1 MATSKDQFVDRA
13 SDVMYIVYLISRT
26 AKVVAISQRSKRSKP
41 TKPKSRLIGCAA
53 DVEWTRGIVNKVSR
67 TLTEARA
74 TPLWSKKDPKRKRG
88 LAEDAELI
96 NLQREEGTGW
106 EKRTGRRRTG
116 SGRPDWG
123 EEAAEGSSC

>member
-1 MATSKDQFVDRA
+1 MATSKDH
-13 SDVMYIVYLISRT
+13 LLRT
-26 AKVVAISQRSKRSKP
+26 AKVAAISRRSKRSKP
-41 TKPKSRLIGCAA
+41 TKPKFRLIGCAA

-74 TPLWSKKDPKRKRG
+74 TPPWLKKDPKRKRG

-96 NLQREEGTGW
+96 SLQTEEETGW
-106 EKRTGRRRTG
+106 RKRTGIRRTG

-123 EEAAEGSSC
+123 GKAAEGSS